1 MNKMDAILKEMV
13 LKFLETDAQMAENI
27 DENEDLSEY
36 GFNSLRA
43 MELVV
48 NIEDEFGIE
57 LEDEDLLIDNLDTI
71 AKLRILMRKYVPA
84 DD

>member
-13 LKFLETDAQMAENI
+13 LQFLETDAQMAENI

>member
-13 LKFLETDAQMAENI
+13 LQFLETDAQMAENI

-71 AKLRILMRKYVPA
+71 AKLRIVVRKYVPA

>member
-1 MNKMDAILKEMV
+1 MNKMDAILKKMV

-71 AKLRILMRKYVPA
+71 AKLRIVVRKYVPA

>member
-71 AKLRILMRKYVPA
+71 AKLRIVVRKYVPA